1 MRENIFT
8 TNTEPRKKSAFSRGF
23 KFSLGLG
30 IFLTGVMSLPG
41 MVCVIWGI
49 TEQIWKEM
57 GVFRFVQNAML
68 YICILCCFICMIT
81 ISKSKRMYSKAV
93 VVCVRIIGWL
103 ITVSAF
109 LLPRLPDYKSS
120 GFEIVQYHTFTLID
134 GGKLMLGI
142 IFLVFARIIKEGFSM
157 QKELDE
163 VL

>member
-1 MRENIFT
+1 MSENVFT

-30 IFLTGVMSLPG
+30 VFLTGFVSLPG
-41 MVCVIWGI
+41 MVYVIWGI
-49 TEQIWKEM
+49 AEQKWKEM
-57 GVFRFVQNAML
+57 GVSGFAQQTMM
-68 YICILCCFICMIT
+68 YICILCCFICMVA
-81 ISKSKRMYSKAV
+81 ISKSKRMYSRSV
-93 VVCVRIIGWL
+93 VLCVRTIGWL

-120 GFEIVQYHTFTLID
+120 GFEIVQYHAFTLID
-134 GGKLMLGI
+134 GGKLMVGI

-163 VL
+163 IL